1 MNDTPKEYTL
11 TFEVRP
17 GYLYAH
23 LASDKITV
31 DIIRGY
37 VEEIVAKSRETGL
50 DRILLY
56 RDIPAVLTEG
66 EVFHTVSDS
75 LEALR
80 GKKLALVNPYSDIEK
95 PLRFGMTVGQNRG
108 GNYASFDALETAEAC
123 LLK

>member
-1 MNDTPKEYTL
+1 MNDAPKEYTL

-37 VEEIVAKSRETGL
+37 VEEIVAKSGETGL

-56 RDIPAVLTEG
+56 RDIPAILTEG

-80 GKKLALVNPYSDIEK
+80 GKQLALVNPYSDIEK

-108 GNYASFDALETAEAC
+108 GNYASFDTVEAAEVW